1 MSTICKYH
9 KGIPKSK
16 AKQKE
21 SETKKRKMNI
31 PHPNLGVRRPTA
43 ASSLS
48 KRAEGI
54 QTLRN
59 VSLTKP
65 KVFQRTSVV
74 LVD

>member
-1 MSTICKYH
+1 MSTICKYR
-9 KGIPKSK
+9 KGIPKR
-16 AKQKE
+16 KE
-21 SETKKRKMNI
+21 KKKENETKKRKMNI